1 MYTLFYAQGS
11 ASMGVRVLLE
21 EIDAPYKL
29 IETSIDRS
37 VPCQPEHLAI
47 NPNGWIPALSW
58 AGGAMYECAAI
69 TVFLC
74 DRYPEAQLA
83 PAIDEPT
90 RATFLQTLVYFSNS
104 IQNAYQLTYYPDRFA
119 DTPADAPSAERR
131 GCRRL
136 REKPDLSQVPLLVL
150 TSTRNSVSDEEI
162 QEVGAVAN
170 IEKPFKPIVFTDEV
184 ERIIGPGH
192 IASTPEPEAQAGPD
206 PPETGMAESPPA
218 SGDATG
224 ESEETP
230 STTAAEETPE
240 QMEAAPAEAE
250 GAESRNDEEQIP
262 SSDAPLALDSET
274 LAPIIGKHLEEAVEK
289 IAPTL
294 LSHIEEVVVKQLPYI
309 VEKIVIR
316 EIEKIK
322 RGE

>member
-1 MYTLFYAQGS
+1 MATKLLLLDESLLVQRVVELAYRDKGVDVQIAENADEALEMAENAAPDIVVASLDMEGS
-11 ASMGVRVLLE
+11 DGL
-21 EIDAPYKL
+21 
-29 IETSIDRS
+29 
-37 VPCQPEHLAI
+37 
-47 NPNGWIPALSW
+47 G
-58 AGGAMYECAAI
+58 
-69 TVFLC
+69 F
-74 DRYPEAQLA
+74 
-83 PAIDEPT
+83 
-90 RATFLQTLVYFSNS
+90 
-104 IQNAYQLTYYPDRFA
+104 
-119 DTPADAPSAERR
+119 
-131 GCRRL
+131 CRRL

-170 IEKPFKPIVFTDEV
+170 IEKPFKPVVFTDEV

-192 IASTPEPEAQAGPD
+192 SESTPEPEAQAEPD
-206 PPETGMAESPPA
+206 SPDTGMAESPSSP
-218 SGDATG
+218 GDAI
-224 ESEETP
+224 
-230 STTAAEETPE
+230 AEE
-240 QMEAAPAEAE
+240 MEASPAEAE
-250 GAESRNDEEQIP
+250 GAESRSDEEQVP

-274 LAPIIGKHLEEAVEK
+274 LAPIIEKHLEEAVEK